1 MSDNH
6 ILRPID
12 KEFYVERGGS
22 CCSNSVD
29 STFSFETEIDHS
41 DKVIEKLSHLCF
53 SESLSDVT
61 LSISGTKLPA
71 HKMVLASRSDYFKS
85 LFNSGMKETVSSEV
99 VLHENN
105 IQALKICLKYLYTGK
120 IDFHSMS
127 IDMAID
133 IFIISNKYA
142 FEDLEELCTKY
153 FKLNIEE
160 KNICS
165 LLMVCLAYDLKEVEN
180 LVLRYIDKHGND
192 ILNLPEFLDIP
203 GHCVENIISRN
214 SFLADEENIF
224 ITIQKWLS
232 VSKERESFKECL
244 TKHIRLPLLSI
255 ECLFGPIRDS
265 KLFDANDI
273 LDAIKEKY
281 EKSYT
286 NLNHRCFVKKEYDV
300 MLNRYQ
306 IISGDN
312 PSKLTLLPSYSHKME
327 CENKAT
333 GHVIGND
340 SEGVVIEFSNKYLI
354 NNITFRLLDFD
365 QRYFSYHIEISIDG
379 KDWVRLIDYDKY
391 NCRGVQNLFFKE
403 RPVKLVR
410 VRGTSSSILN
420 LFQILT
426 FHALYTCNPRKV
438 DSITN
443 IVIPE
448 RSIATTKE
456 NALVIEGVSR
466 TRNALLNG
474 NYDDYDWDNG
484 YTCHQLGSGSIT
496 ISFPQPYLVSTMRL
510 LLWDRDDRYYSY
522 YIESSVNGKT
532 WKRIVDKTNEE
543 CRSWQNLEF
552 ESEIISYVRIVGTHN
567 SANEVFH
574 CVHFECPSN
583 LKVKSI
589 ETETMEDSVSLLE
602 EKNDI
607 SNL

>member
-1 MSDNH
+1 MFFF
-6 ILRPID
+6 L
-12 KEFYVERGGS
+12 FYR
-22 CCSNSVD
+22 
-29 STFSFETEIDHS
+29 
-41 DKVIEKLSHLCF
+41 
-53 SESLSDVT
+53 
-61 LSISGTKLPA
+61 
-71 HKMVLASRSDYFKS
+71 
-85 LFNSGMKETVSSEV
+85 
-99 VLHENN
+99 
-105 IQALKICLKYLYTGK
+105 
-120 IDFHSMS
+120 
-127 IDMAID
+127 
-133 IFIISNKYA
+133 
-142 FEDLEELCTKY
+142 
-153 FKLNIEE
+153 
-160 KNICS
+160 
-165 LLMVCLAYDLKEVEN
+165 
-180 LVLRYIDKHGND
+180 
-192 ILNLPEFLDIP
+192 
-203 GHCVENIISRN
+203 
-214 SFLADEENIF
+214 
-224 ITIQKWLS
+224 
-232 VSKERESFKECL
+232 
-244 TKHIRLPLLSI
+244 
-255 ECLFGPIRDS
+255 
-265 KLFDANDI
+265 
-273 LDAIKEKY
+273 
-281 EKSYT
+281 
-286 NLNHRCFVKKEYDV
+286 
-300 MLNRYQ
+300 
-306 IISGDN
+306 
-312 PSKLTLLPSYSHKME
+312 
-327 CENKAT
+327 
-333 GHVIGND
+333 
-340 SEGVVIEFSNKYLI
+340 
-354 NNITFRLLDFD
+354 
-365 QRYFSYHIEISIDG
+365 
-379 KDWVRLIDYDKY
+379 
-391 NCRGVQNLFFKE
+391 
-403 RPVKLVR
+403 LVR

-552 ESEIISYVRIVGTHN
+552 EPEIISYVRIVGTHN

-589 ETETMEDSVSLLE
+589 ETETIEDSVSLLE